1 MYKLYISLHTR
12 IIIKATNKHDGYSII
27 CKHFMD
33 RGLGVATQSIPTV

>member
-12 IIIKATNKHDGYSII
+12 IIIKTKNKHDGYSII

-33 RGLGVATQSIPTV
+33 HGLGVVIQSIPTV

>member
-12 IIIKATNKHDGYSII
+12 ITIKKKSKHHGYSII

-33 RGLGVATQSIPTV
+33 HGLGVAIQSIPKV